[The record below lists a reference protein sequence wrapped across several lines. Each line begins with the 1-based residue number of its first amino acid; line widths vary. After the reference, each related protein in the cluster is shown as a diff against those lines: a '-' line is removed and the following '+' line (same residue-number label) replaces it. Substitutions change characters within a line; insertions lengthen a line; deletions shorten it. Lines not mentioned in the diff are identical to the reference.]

1 MNEDATQRKLSRRA
15 VLGGAAAL
23 GASAVFGVPTIVI
36 AADPKEKLTMSIGGE
51 HALVYF
57 PFDLAQ
63 RLGYF
68 DREGLDVELIYMKG
82 GSEAAEA
89 LVSGS
94 VDYSGNA
101 IDHAIAAAE
110 RGKSLVMIA
119 DFMDEPGVTFLIR
132 PQDKGKY
139 ASFKD
144 MKGKTIGVTSPGS
157 ATHVLGVWM
166 AKQAGISR
174 DDIKFVGV
182 GAGATMPAA
191 LAGGQVDAAMGNDPF
206 ATQMIRDG
214 RAAAWIELFHAADVR
229 RAIGFSSYCFTGAL
243 TRGDV
248 IAKNPQRTQKVV
260 NALVRAQKYMQIHS
274 ADEISGALT
283 DEFRGGIAKDA
294 WTPGYVHSAPAYT
307 KNGEIPPEGVRA
319 VIETNAF
326 FLSNDAQIDAA
337 KIYDNRFVDRAKA
350 MVKA

>member
-1 MNEDATQRKLSRRA
+1 MNDDATQRTLSRRT
-15 VLGGAAAL
+15 VLAGAAAL

-36 AADPKEKLTMSIGGE
+36 AADPKEKLTMSVGGE

-68 DREGLDVELIYMKG
+68 DREGLEVELIYMKG

-101 IDHAIAAAE
+101 IDHAIAAAQ

-182 GAGATMPAA
+182 GAGATVQAA
-191 LAGGQVDAAMGNDPF
+191 LSGGQVDAAIGNDPF

-214 RAAAWIELFHAADVR
+214 RAAAWLELFHPADVK

-248 IAKNPQRTQKVV
+248 IAKNPARTQKVV

-283 DEFRGGIAKDA
+283 DEFRGGMGKDA
-294 WTPGYVHSAPAYT
+294 WTPGYTHSAPAYT

-326 FLSNDAQIDAA
+326 FLNSDAKVDPA

-350 MVKA
+350 TVKV

>member
-1 MNEDATQRKLSRRA
+1 MEEQSSTSAVTRRA
-15 VLGGAAAL
+15 MIAGAGALGAAA
-23 GASAVFGVPTIVI
+23 AFGVPTIVR
-36 AADPKEKLTMSIGGE
+36 AAPAKEKLTMSVGSD

-68 DREGLDVELIYMKG
+68 EREGLDVELIYTKG

-94 VDYSGNA
+94 VDYAGNA
-101 IDHAIAAAE
+101 IDHAISAQE
-110 RGKSLVMIA
+110 RGKTLVMIA
-119 DFMDEPGVTFLIR
+119 DFMNEPGVTFLVR

-144 MKGKTIGVTSPGS
+144 MKGKTVGVTSPGS

-182 GAGATMPAA
+182 GGGATMPAA
-191 LAGGQVDAAMGNDPF
+191 LAGGQVDAAIGNDPY
-206 ATQMIRDG
+206 ASQMVKDG
-214 RAAAWIELFHAADVR
+214 RAAIFLELFKAPDVK

-260 NALVRAQKYMQIHS
+260 NALVRAQQYMQMHS

-283 DEFRGGIAKDA
+283 DEFRGGLTKEDWAG
-294 WTPGYVHSAPAYT
+294 GYKHSSPAYT
-307 KNGEIPPEGVRA
+307 KDGVVPAEGVRA
-319 VIETNAF
+319 VIETNAY
-326 FLSNDAQIDAA
+326 FLNTDASKVDAA
-337 KIYDNRFVDRAKA
+337 KLYDNTFVSRARSIRA
-350 MVKA
+350 

>member
-1 MNEDATQRKLSRRA
+1 MNEPAIGRKLSRRDIIA
-15 VLGGAAAL
+15 GAAAL
-23 GASAVFGVPTIVI
+23 GASTVFGVPTIAI
-36 AADPKEKLTMSIGGE
+36 AADPKEKLTMSVGGE

-68 DREGLDVELIYMKG
+68 DREGLDVELIYTKG

-101 IDHAIAAAE
+101 IDHAIAAAQ

-119 DFMDEPGVTFLIR
+119 DFMDEPGVTLLVR
-132 PQDKGKY
+132 PQDKGKFT
-139 ASFKD
+139 SFKD
-144 MKGKTIGVTSPGS
+144 MQGKTIGVTSPGS

-191 LAGGQVDAAMGNDPF
+191 LAGGQVDAAIGNDPF
-206 ATQMIRDG
+206 ATQMIREG

-248 IAKNPQRTQKVV
+248 IAKYPERTQKVV

-283 DEFRGGIAKDA
+283 DEFRGGLPKDA

-326 FLSNDAQIDAA
+326 FLNNDAKIDAA

-350 MVKA
+350 TVKV